1 MKLKIITQERVV
13 FDDEVDEIYT
23 KTTDGEIG
31 ILKNHVPI
39 MTSLEIG
46 VTRAKKDGVTKYFT
60 TMGGILQFKDEECT
74 ILTSIAEQGEEIDE
88 LRAKEAL
95 ERAQQKLREA
105 KTRIDSKR
113 ADAAIARA
121 KARLKAKLSGD
132 E

>member
-1 MKLKIITQERVV
+1 MKLKIITQERIV
-13 FDDEVDEIYT
+13 FDDVVDEIYT
-23 KTTDGEIG
+23 KTSDGEIG

-46 VTRAKKDGVTKYFT
+46 VTRAKKGENTKYFT
-60 TMGGILQFKDEECT
+60 TMGGILQFKDDECT

-88 LRAKEAL
+88 LRAKQAL
-95 ERAQQKLREA
+95 ERAQQRLREA

-121 KARLKAKLSGD
+121 KARLKASLNGSD
-132 E
+132 

>member
-1 MKLKIITQERVV
+1 MNLKIITQERIV
-13 FDDEVDEIYT
+13 FDGDVDEIYT
-23 KTTDGEIG
+23 MTTDGEIG

-46 VTRAKKDGVTKYFT
+46 VTRAKKDNSMRYFT
-60 TMGGILQFKDEECT
+60 TMGGILQFKDDECT

-95 ERAQQKLREA
+95 ERARQRLREA
-105 KTRIDSKR
+105 ATRIDSKR

-121 KARLKAKLSGD
+121 KARLKAKLNGAD
-132 E
+132 

>member
-23 KTTDGEIG
+23 RATDGEIG

-46 VTRAKKDGVTKYFT
+46 VTRAKINGNDKFFT
-60 TMGGILQFKDEECT
+60 TMGGILQFKDDECT
-74 ILTSIAEQGEEIDE
+74 ILTTVAEQGDEIDE

-95 ERAQQKLREA
+95 ERAQKRLKEA

-121 KARLKAKLSGD
+121 KARLKAKLNGLD
-132 E
+132 

>member
-60 TMGGILQFKDEECT
+60 TMDGILQFKDEECT